1 MRFESRKCTKILC
14 GPRWGAKSTPPGPLA
29 GFGEENGEGE
39 MKRPRDGKGT
49 KGEKGV
55 GKGERREKGKWNLG
69 GVCITD
75 FRG

>member
-1 MRFESRKCTKILC
+1 MRYNAIAVRVLPP
-14 GPRWGAKSTPPGPLA
+14 GPVGGLYSTPPGPLA

-49 KGEKGV
+49 EGEKGV